1 MPIFEREG
9 IRLYYTMQGQG
20 APIVFIHP
28 PLLTSAN
35 FKYQMDDLSE
45 NYKVICFDIRGHG
58 QSSYSEQS
66 LTYRLIADDIRY
78 LLDHL
83 RISQAYLCGYSTGGS
98 IALEFLL
105 TYPDRAL
112 GAIIISGM
120 SEVYDWYNEKRI
132 ILARLLAKAG
142 AKRLLALGISWGNSD
157 DKKIFKAMYQEALS
171 GDTRNIAQ
179 YYNYSLQY
187 NCTNQLHTINHP
199 VLLIYGKKDK
209 SFHKYAKILN
219 EKLPNNELI
228 FIYEKHQIPTKS
240 APDLNQL
247 ISRFTQQHN

>member
-1 MPIFEREG
+1 MPVMKKER
-9 IRLYYTMQGQG
+9 ISLYYTVKGEG
-20 APIVFIHP
+20 VPIVFIHP

-35 FKYQMDDLSE
+35 FKYQMDDLSK

-58 QSSYSEQS
+58 QSSYSEQP

-78 LLDHL
+78 LLDYL
-83 RISQAYLCGYSTGGS
+83 RISKAYLCGYSTGGS

-105 TYPDRAL
+105 TNPDRAL

-142 AKRLLALGISWGNSD
+142 AKRLLALAISWGNSD
-157 DKKIFKAMYQEALS
+157 DKKIFKAMYQEALN

-219 EKLPNNELI
+219 EKLPNNELK

-240 APDLNQL
+240 APNLNQL
-247 ISRFTQQHN
+247 ISRFIQKHN